1 MRIRAIQIALQY
13 AIKPLACGT
22 LLVCVASLVSC
33 SKMLAPPA
41 IGFEAPVA
49 YTTGGTIP
57 ISAQA
62 ADFDGDGKMDLAV
75 ANQGSGNVAILRGN
89 GDGTLQTAVTYAL
102 NSNGSFPVALAVGDF
117 NRDRKPDIA
126 VLNASSGASVPTV
139 TILLNQGD
147 GTFGTPHNITTP
159 ASGQSIA
166 VGDLNGDGDVDLWI
180 GAPGKS
186 FLMLGN
192 GDGTFEAPV
201 AYATSPSGTGGGMG
215 VAMGDLN
222 NDGKLDLTASNFLP
236 GTVGVLLNTGN
247 DTFSMPSTVPVL
259 NTPAGMAL
267 VDFDRDGNLDIIVT
281 NYNFNSATILFGA
294 GDGTFVRK
302 TFAAAGSLPIAVAV
316 ADFDGSGN
324 LSLAF
329 ADYGGDGITYV
340 SGLPGGNIDLTY
352 DFPTGSSKF
361 VSPKVSSVVAADFNG
376 DGLPDIAAVNSGE
389 NSVAILITKLP

>member
-1 MRIRAIQIALQY
+1 MRIRALQIAVPY
-13 AIKPLACGT
+13 AIKPLTCGM
-22 LLVCVASLVSC
+22 LLVCLASLMNC

-41 IGFEAPVA
+41 IAFEAPVT
-49 YTTGGTIP
+49 YTTGGTVP

-75 ANQGSGNVAILRGN
+75 ANQGSDNVAVLRGN
-89 GDGTLQTAVTYAL
+89 GDGTLQPALTYAL

-117 NRDRKPDIA
+117 NRDGKPDIA

-139 TILLNQGD
+139 TILLNKGD
-147 GTFGTPHNITTP
+147 GTFAPPHNITIP
-159 ASGQSIA
+159 ASGQSMA

-192 GDGTFEAPV
+192 GDGTFEAPMS
-201 AYATSPSGTGGGMG
+201 YSTSPNGMGGAMG

-222 NDGKLDLTASNFLP
+222 NDGKLDLTASNFLSRN
-236 GTVGVLLNTGN
+236 VGVLLNTGN
-247 DTFSMPSTVPVL
+247 DTFSAPSTVPVL
-259 NTPAGMAL
+259 SNPAGMTL
-267 VDFDRDGNLDIIVT
+267 VDFDHDGNLDIIVT
-281 NYNFNSATILFGA
+281 SYNFNSATIAFGA
-294 GDGTFVRK
+294 GDGTFGRQIFV
-302 TFAAAGSLPIAVAV
+302 AAGTLPIALAA

-324 LSLAF
+324 LALAF
-329 ADYGGDGITYV
+329 ANYGGDGITYV
-340 SGLPGGNIDLTY
+340 AGLPGGTIGETY

-376 DGLPDIAAVNSGE
+376 DGLPDIVAVNSGE
-389 NSVAILITKLP
+389 NTVAILITKLP